1 MIIIIK
7 ESTRPSW
14 ICTEGSVKPAW
25 QRLIRC
31 RYQCLSLPPP
41 PPPLHP
47 QESDAEW
54 ICRLES
60 WRGGK
65 AHSWQAELLGKQ
77 HHAGAGRGGG
87 GGRRPWKPFALSLWF
102 VFLSFTRHC
111 TPGRVGHPT
120 VSTPRSRASLLTV
133 PFRSITL
140 GFFCLGLFCFVL
152 FCFIIALYCSNQY
165 AQYMLNVY

>member
-1 MIIIIK
+1 M
-7 ESTRPSW
+7 
-14 ICTEGSVKPAW
+14 KPAW

-87 GGRRPWKPFALSLWF
+87 GGQETLKAFCSVPLVCFPFVYTTLYSWESWPPYSEHPPQQGLASNRAISQYHTWIFLFGF
-102 VFLSFTRHC
+102 V
-111 TPGRVGHPT
+111 
-120 VSTPRSRASLLTV
+120 
-133 PFRSITL
+133 
-140 GFFCLGLFCFVL
+140 LFCFVL
-152 FCFIIALYCSNQY
+152 FYHCFVL
-165 AQYMLNVY
+165 